1 MPQRQKVTRQ
11 LRKEQVKKYLEFV
24 KLEREKHGSLKRERK
39 DNRKK
44 TKVAFGETLLL
55 QDAVEN
61 FDDREGEIFTPIL
74 HTWAEQTIGNVYKI
88 MRIVQVK

>member
-24 KLEREKHGSLKRERK
+24 KLEREKHGSLKRERRENK
-39 DNRKK
+39 KK
-44 TKVAFGETLLL
+44 TKVEFGETLLL

-61 FDDREGEIFTPIL
+61 FDDREGERFYSLTAKL
-74 HTWAEQTIGNVYKI
+74 GRIG
-88 MRIVQVK
+88 RW